1 LEAPDDGSVLID
13 IAFFVASC
21 GKAAY
26 GCGWRILLIAVASTL
41 ETASTPLIAAPTKQE
56 KHMLMSTDRILVSHV
71 GSLPR
76 PEILSNMLIRQE
88 AGEPIDAVE
97 LARQVEIATAHA
109 IGRQVEAGVDVG
121 NDGEQSRVGF
131 QTYVPRCLCGF
142 GGESNRPPARDQV
155 EFPSYGRQ
163 TAMRFPHSARVSNA
177 PAALSDVRYVNSAPI
192 KEDAARLK
200 RMGSR
205 FSECF
210 MTAPSPGIV
219 ATTMLNQHYDSH
231 EAYLTALAKALSNE
245 YRAIHDA
252 GLILQIDSP
261 DLAMERH
268 RFFGH
273 LTEAEFLGQLEL
285 HVAAINLGIEGI
297 PRDRIRLHVCWG
309 NNDGP
314 HVHDVAMAAILPE
327 LCRANVGAL
336 SIEFANPRHQHEYSA
351 LRKNP
356 LPAHMLLMPGVLD
369 TTTNIVE
376 HPELIAQRLEEAA
389 SVVGDR
395 ERVIAGTDCGFG
407 TFAGREYVAEEIVW
421 VKLAA
426 AAEGARIASR
436 RLWGRAHSC

>member
-1 LEAPDDGSVLID
+1 
-13 IAFFVASC
+13 
-21 GKAAY
+21 
-26 GCGWRILLIAVASTL
+26 
-41 ETASTPLIAAPTKQE
+41 
-56 KHMLMSTDRILVSHV
+56 MLMSTDRILVSHV

-76 PEILSNMLIRQE
+76 GERLTDLLIRQE
-88 AGEPIDAVE
+88 AGKAIDTAE
-97 LARQVEIATAHA
+97 LAREVETATAHV
-109 IGRQVEAGVDVG
+109 IGKQIEAGVDVG

-142 GGESNRPPARDQV
+142 GGESKRPPARDQLQ
-155 EFPSYGRQ
+155 FPSYVRQ
-163 TAMRFPHSARVSNA
+163 AAMRFPHAARTMNA
-177 PAALSDVRYVNSAPI
+177 PAALSDVQYVNSAPI
-192 KEDAARLK
+192 TEDAARLK
-200 RMGSR
+200 RMGGH

-210 MTAPSPGIV
+210 LTAPSPGIV

-231 EAYLTALAKALSNE
+231 EAYLVALAKALSNE

-252 GLILQIDSP
+252 GLILQIDAP

-268 RFFGH
+268 RFFDG
-273 LTEAEFLGQLEL
+273 LTDAEFLRQLEL
-285 HVAAINLGIEGI
+285 HIAAINLGIEGI

-309 NNDGP
+309 NNDAP
-314 HVHDVAMAAILPE
+314 HIYDIAMAAILPE
-327 LCRANVGAL
+327 LYRANVGAL
-336 SIEFANPRHQHEYSA
+336 SIEFANPRHQHEYDA
-351 LRKNP
+351 LRNNP

-369 TTTNIVE
+369 TTTNFVE
-376 HPELIAQRLEEAA
+376 HPELVARRLEEAV

-436 RLWGRAHSC
+436 RLWGRAGE

>member
-1 LEAPDDGSVLID
+1 
-13 IAFFVASC
+13 
-21 GKAAY
+21 
-26 GCGWRILLIAVASTL
+26 
-41 ETASTPLIAAPTKQE
+41 
-56 KHMLMSTDRILVSHV
+56 MLMSTDRILVSHV

-76 PEILSNMLIRQE
+76 PEPLSDMLVRQE
-88 AGEPIDAVE
+88 AGETVDPVA
-97 LARQVEIATAHA
+97 LARQVETATAYV
-109 IGRQVEAGVDVG
+109 IDKQVEAGIDVG

-142 GGESNRPPARDQV
+142 GGESQRPPARDQV
-155 EFPSYGRQ
+155 EFPGYARQ
-163 TAMRFPHSARVSNA
+163 AAMRFPHSARVTNA
-177 PAALSDVRYVNSAPI
+177 PAALSEVRYVDSAPI
-192 KEDAARLK
+192 REDAARLR
-200 RMGSR
+200 RMGGR
-205 FSECF
+205 FRECF

-219 ATTMLNQHYDSH
+219 ATTMLNRHYDSH
-231 EAYLTALAKALSNE
+231 EAYLTALAKALSHE

-261 DLAMERH
+261 DLAMERQ

-314 HVHDVAMAAILPE
+314 HIHDVALAAILPE
-327 LCRANVGAL
+327 LYRANVGAL
-336 SIEFANPRHQHEYSA
+336 SIEFANPRHQHEYRA
-351 LRKNP
+351 LGNNP

-376 HPELIAQRLEEAA
+376 HPEVVARRIEEAVA
-389 SVVGDR
+389 AVGDR

-436 RLWGRAHSC
+436 RLWGRAGG

>member
-1 LEAPDDGSVLID
+1 MS
-13 IAFFVASC
+13 
-21 GKAAY
+21 
-26 GCGWRILLIAVASTL
+26 
-41 ETASTPLIAAPTKQE
+41 
-56 KHMLMSTDRILVSHV
+56 MSTDRILVSHV

-76 PEILSNMLIRQE
+76 PAILSDLLIRQE
-88 AGEPIDAVE
+88 AGEAIDTAA
-97 LARQVEIATAHA
+97 LARQIEAGTERAIAK
-109 IGRQVEAGVDVG
+109 QVGAGVDVG

-142 GGESNRPPARDQV
+142 GGASKRPPARDQH
-155 EFPSYGRQ
+155 EFPSYARQ
-163 TAMRFPHSARVSNA
+163 SAARFPHTARAMNA
-177 PAALSDVRYVNSAPI
+177 PAAIGDVQYVNRAPI
-192 KEDAARLK
+192 EADVARLK
-200 RMGSR
+200 RMGGGFR
-205 FSECF
+205 EAF

-231 EAYLTALAKALSNE
+231 ETYLMALAKALANE

-252 GLILQIDSP
+252 GFILQIDSP

-268 RFFGH
+268 RFFDH
-273 LTEAEFLGQLEL
+273 LTEAAFLRQLEL
-285 HVAAINLGIEGI
+285 HIAAINVGLEGI
-297 PRDRIRLHVCWG
+297 PRDRVRLHVCWG

-314 HVHDVAMAAILPE
+314 HVYDIAMAVILPA
-327 LCRANVGAL
+327 LYRANVGAL
-336 SIEFANPRHQHEYSA
+336 SIEFANPRHQHEYDA
-351 LRKNP
+351 LRTNP

-376 HPELIAQRLEEAA
+376 HPELVARRLEEAV

-426 AAEGARIASR
+426 TAEGARIASG
-436 RLWGRAHSC
+436 RLWGRK

>member
-1 LEAPDDGSVLID
+1 MM
-13 IAFFVASC
+13 FC
-21 GKAAY
+21 H
-26 GCGWRILLIAVASTL
+26 TM
-41 ETASTPLIAAPTKQE
+41 KQDTG
-56 KHMLMSTDRILVSHV
+56 MLMSTDRILVSHV

-76 PEILSNMLIRQE
+76 PPALSDLLIRQE
-88 AGEPIDAVE
+88 AGETIDAAE
-97 LARQVEIATAHA
+97 LARQVEIATAHV
-109 IGRQVEAGVDVG
+109 IGKQAEGGVDVG

-142 GGESNRPPARDQV
+142 GGTSRRPPSRDQID
-155 EFPSYGRQ
+155 FPSYARQ
-163 TAMRFPHSARVSNA
+163 TERRFPHSARVANA
-177 PAALSDVRYVNSAPI
+177 PAAQSDVQYVNSAPI
-192 KEDAARLK
+192 NEDAVRLK
-200 RMGSR
+200 RMGDR

-210 MTAPSPGIV
+210 ITAPSPGIV

-245 YRAIHDA
+245 YRAIHNA
-252 GLILQIDSP
+252 GMIVQIDAP

-268 RFFGH
+268 RFFAH
-273 LTEAEFLGQLEL
+273 LDEAEFLRQLEL

-297 PRDRIRLHVCWG
+297 PGERIRLHVCWG

-314 HVHDVAMAAILPE
+314 HVHDIAMATILPE
-327 LCRANVGAL
+327 LYRANVGAL
-336 SIEFANPRHQHEYSA
+336 SIEFANPRHQHEYDA
-351 LRKNP
+351 LRDNP

-376 HPELIAQRLEEAA
+376 HPELVARRLEEAV

-407 TFAGREYVAEEIVW
+407 TFAGREYVAEEVVW

-426 AAEGARIASR
+426 AAEGARIASH
-436 RLWGRAHSC
+436 RLWGRAGR

>member
-1 LEAPDDGSVLID
+1 VI
-13 IAFFVASC
+13 
-21 GKAAY
+21 GK
-26 GCGWRILLIAVASTL
+26 
-41 ETASTPLIAAPTKQE
+41 
-56 KHMLMSTDRILVSHV
+56 
-71 GSLPR
+71 
-76 PEILSNMLIRQE
+76 
-88 AGEPIDAVE
+88 
-97 LARQVEIATAHA
+97 
-109 IGRQVEAGVDVG
+109 QVEAGVDVG

-142 GGESNRPPARDQV
+142 GGESKRPPARDQLQ
-155 EFPSYGRQ
+155 FPSYARQ
-163 TAMRFPHSARVSNA
+163 MAMRFPHSARVTNA
-177 PAALSDVRYVNSAPI
+177 PAALSEVRYVNSAPI

-200 RMGSR
+200 RLGDR

-268 RFFGH
+268 RFFGD
-273 LTEAEFLGQLEL
+273 LSDAAFLRQLEL
-285 HVAAINLGIEGI
+285 HIAAINLGIEGI

-314 HVHDVAMAAILPE
+314 HVHDIAMASILPE
-327 LCRANVGAL
+327 LYRANVGAL
-336 SIEFANPRHQHEYSA
+336 SIEFANPRHQHEYHA
-351 LRKNP
+351 LRDNP

-369 TTTNIVE
+369 TTTNFVE
-376 HPELIAQRLEEAA
+376 HPELVAQRLEQAVA
-389 SVVGDR
+389 VVGDR

-407 TFAGREYVAEEIVW
+407 TFAGREYVADEIVW

-426 AAEGARIASR
+426 ATGGARIASQ
-436 RLWGRAHSC
+436 RLWGRAGG